1 MNAME
6 LLASRRSVSKLKD
19 PGPDDAV
26 IDRVVR
32 AALRAPDHA
41 ALRPWKVLLFRGEA
55 RAKLGARMEEA
66 LLRRSPSAS
75 TDERDKERK
84 KVLRAPL
91 VIAMVAAIKASPKAP
106 EIEQLLSA
114 GCVMHG
120 LLLGFQAE
128 GFGAVWKTGA
138 TVYEPAFVASLGLAP
153 TDKLVGLLYVGTPAE
168 EPPAMARPEPSA
180 FVIDWNG

>member
-6 LLASRRSVSKLKD
+6 LLSSRRSVGKLKE
-19 PGPDDAV
+19 PAPDAGV

-32 AALRAPDHA
+32 AALRAPDHG

-55 RAKLGARMEEA
+55 RGKLGNLFVDS
-66 LLRRSPSAS
+66 LLRRSPAAS
-75 TDERDKERK
+75 DGEIDKERN

-91 VIAMVAAIKASPKAP
+91 VIAVAATIKPSPKAP

-128 GFGAVWKTGA
+128 GFGSVWKTGGA
-138 TVYEPAFVASLGLAP
+138 AYDETLVAALGLAR
-153 TDKLVGLLYVGTPAE
+153 TDKLVGYLYVGTPAE
-168 EPPAMARPEPSA
+168 EPSAMPRPEPSA
-180 FVIDWNG
+180 HVIDWNG

>member
-6 LLASRRSVSKLKD
+6 LLASRRSVTKLKD
-19 PGPDDAV
+19 PAPDDAV
-26 IDRVVR
+26 IDCVIR

-55 RAKLGARMEEA
+55 RAKLGAAMEEA
-66 LLRRSPSAS
+66 LLRRSPAA
-75 TDERDKERK
+75 TAEEREKERK

-91 VIAMVAAIKASPKAP
+91 MVVMVAAIKASPKAP

-128 GFGAVWKTGA
+128 GFGAAWKTGA
-138 TVYEPAFVASLGLAP
+138 TVYDPAFVAALGLAP
-153 TDKLVGLLYVGTPAE
+153 TDKIVGLLYVGTIAE
-168 EPPAMARPEPSA
+168 EPPPIPRPEPSA
-180 FVIDWNG
+180 FVIDAKG